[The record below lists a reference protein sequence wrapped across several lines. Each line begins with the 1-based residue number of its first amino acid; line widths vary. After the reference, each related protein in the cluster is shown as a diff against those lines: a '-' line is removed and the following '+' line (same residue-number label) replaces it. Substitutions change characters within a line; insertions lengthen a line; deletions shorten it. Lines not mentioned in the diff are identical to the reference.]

1 MDTDVGTG
9 DNGICIYHV
18 FIVKDLE
25 DSTQGSLE
33 DSETTLT

>member
-1 MDTDVGTG
+1 MNGHRCRHVG

-25 DSTQGSLE
+25 DNTQGSLE
-33 DSETTLT
+33 D